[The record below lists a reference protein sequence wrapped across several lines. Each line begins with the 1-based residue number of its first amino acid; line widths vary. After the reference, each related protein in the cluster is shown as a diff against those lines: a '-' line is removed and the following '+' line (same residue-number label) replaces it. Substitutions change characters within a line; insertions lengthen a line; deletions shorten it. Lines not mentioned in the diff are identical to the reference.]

1 MFVLGVDPGLTRCG
15 YGLIRQE
22 ARHASVRSPAVAVSG
37 GIIAT
42 DQRLDIPRRLSM
54 LMEEL
59 KLLIEE
65 SRPDVVVVERVFFQ
79 ANAKTAVG
87 IGQAGGL
94 ALALADSAGCE
105 IAQYSSN
112 EVKLAVTGYGGAT
125 KLQVQRMISSLL
137 GLNGLPSPPDVADAL
152 GLALCYLLNLPM
164 REALIASGEPLSGVA
179 AMRSGDG

>member
-1 MFVLGVDPGLTRCG
+1 MFVLGIDPGLTRCG
-15 YGLIRQE
+15 YGLVQKETRLGG
-22 ARHASVRSPAVAVSG
+22 VRSSAVAVSG
-37 GIIAT
+37 GVIVT
-42 DQRLDIPRRLSM
+42 DHSLDVPRRLSM

-59 KLLIEE
+59 RSLIEE

-105 IAQYSSN
+105 VAQYSSN

-125 KLQVQRMISSLL
+125 KLQVQRMIASLL
-137 GLNGLPSPPDVADAL
+137 SLNGLPSPPDVADAL
-152 GLALCYLLNLPM
+152 GLALCYLLNLPL
-164 REALIASGEPLSGVA
+164 REALASSGKSILTV
-179 AMRSGDG
+179 SGTRWGS